1 MSFRTQFEAGRG
13 GGPPL
18 LDYRLEEGMSDVR
31 SRKILT
37 FDVGS
42 SATQTLEQKFR
53 FLNAAGSHPVYN
65 VGKKL
70 GTIVILPD
78 YKYGSA
84 P

>member
-42 SATQTLEQKFR
+42 SATQHWNRNLDF
-53 FLNAAGSHPVYN
+53 
-65 VGKKL
+65 
-70 GTIVILPD
+70 
-78 YKYGSA
+78 
-84 P
+84 